1 MTSGKTVAVT
11 GATGFVGR
19 YIVRELLQRGYGARA
34 LVRERAKAREV
45 LPMQAPGL
53 ALVEGDI
60 LAEGVAAE
68 LLRGADACIHL
79 IGIIREDPG
88 AGVTFK
94 RMHVEAT
101 RAVVRAC
108 EAESA
113 AAGRALRLVHM
124 SALGVGPEGPSPYQK
139 TKWEAEQI
147 VRRSGRGGAVAE
159 GGEGLEWTIFRPS
172 LIHGP
177 DGEFVQM
184 VRGLASGQEA
194 PYYFIPYFTRR
205 VEDTSVPMG
214 PVRNE
219 SALVAPIAVED
230 VARAFVASLDRPSAV
245 GEVYNLVGPDTL
257 TWPEV
262 LITLRDRLPG
272 TNHRLIP
279 WGIPGTTG
287 VAVARIAR
295 RLGLASLLPF
305 GESEPAMAMEDS
317 VAERAKVA
325 AHLGLQPRP
334 FAEAVEAYAHAA
346 GT

>member
-19 YIVRELLQRGYGARA
+19 YIVRELLERGYGARA
-34 LVRERAKAREV
+34 LVRDRSKARGV
-45 LPMQAPGL
+45 LPRQAPGL

-60 LAEGVAAE
+60 LAEGAAAE
-68 LLRGADACIHL
+68 LVRGVDACIHL

-108 EAESA
+108 EVESGA
-113 AAGRALRLVHM
+113 TGRARRLIHM
-124 SALGVGPEGPSPYQK
+124 SALGADPEGPAPYQK
-139 TKWEAEQI
+139 SKWESEQF
-147 VRRSGRGGAVAE
+147 VRHSGRGGAVAE

-205 VEDTSVPMG
+205 VVDTSVPMG

-219 SALVAPIAVED
+219 SALVSPIAVED
-230 VARAFVASLDRPSAV
+230 VARAFVAAIDRPQTF

-257 TWPEV
+257 TWPEL
-262 LITLRDRLPG
+262 LITLRDHLPG
-272 TNHRLIP
+272 TSRSLVP

-295 RLGLASLLPF
+295 RLGLASILPF

-317 VAERAKVA
+317 TAERAKVV
-325 AHLGLQPRP
+325 AHLGLEPRP
-334 FAEAVEAYAHAA
+334 FAEAVESYAAA
-346 GT
+346 AAI